1 MIIGIMGKARAGKD
15 TLADLM
21 KEELER
27 KDKSVIILRFA
38 DLLKWIAEKEYGW
51 DGSKDEK
58 GRDLLIQASKDI
70 KAEDDNFF
78 LDYVMMLIKVLYFN
92 MDFVIITDVR
102 YKIEYDRI
110 KTTKNYKFIR
120 IRGLNQ
126 LNLDDES
133 ETQLDNHSVDL
144 YVNNFGTMNDLKIR
158 AKYLVEEVL

>member
-27 KDKSVIILRFA
+27 KNKSVIILRFA